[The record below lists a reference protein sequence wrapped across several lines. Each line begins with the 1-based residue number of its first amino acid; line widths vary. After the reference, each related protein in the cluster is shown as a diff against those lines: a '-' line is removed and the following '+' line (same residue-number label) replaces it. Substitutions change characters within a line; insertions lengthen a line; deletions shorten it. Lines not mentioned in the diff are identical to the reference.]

1 MAYVAA
7 DEMVQIEEFDAE
19 VVEELQARARDVL
32 LTRAIANEE
41 QLDGSAQSDDIFL
54 VEGMTQELA
63 STLAGAGIL
72 SREDLAEQSVDEL
85 TEIAPMEAQVAGDM
99 IMSARAVWFEDEQ
112 EEA

>member
-1 MAYVAA
+1 M
-7 DEMVQIEEFDAE
+7 
-19 VVEELQARARDVL
+19 VEELQARARDVL
-32 LTRAIANEE
+32 LTRAIATEE

-63 STLAGAGIL
+63 STLAAAGIL